1 MSRARQFKTKLIV
14 RMVLRVGVLL
24 AGNLTTEVK
33 VRREVAEA
41 RAQK

>member
-24 AGNLTTEVK
+24 TGNLTTEVK
-33 VRREVAEA
+33 VRREDAEA